1 MQNTHRAAD
10 TAAGKDTRIIT
21 TTFARNARKGMQ
33 NTHRAAVTAAR
44 AGTRIIMTGTA
55 GNSRREAAHPAA
67 ELPQQPI
74 TQAAASARDITARIR
89 TAGHRTLPATIITG
103 PA

>member
-33 NTHRAAVTAAR
+33 NTYRAAVTAAR

-55 GNSRREAAHPAA
+55 GNSRREAAHLAGVQPGQEQPAA
-67 ELPQQPI
+67 VQREVTHPV
-74 TQAAASARDITARIR
+74 AREAR
-89 TAGHRTLPATIITG
+89 
-103 PA
+103 